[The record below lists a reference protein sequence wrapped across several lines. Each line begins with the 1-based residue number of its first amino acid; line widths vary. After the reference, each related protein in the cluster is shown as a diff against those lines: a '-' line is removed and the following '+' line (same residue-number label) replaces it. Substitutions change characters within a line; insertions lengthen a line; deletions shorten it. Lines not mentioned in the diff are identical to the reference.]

1 MPSGQEGFNR
11 LDEFHTIIPEGIE
24 QVYPRFA
31 ISWRNK
37 WMIKQS
43 DYVVVYITHSFGGAT
58 QFANFA
64 AKKGKNVINIAD
76 INARQQ
82 NDANYIY

>member
-1 MPSGQEGFNR
+1 
-11 LDEFHTIIPEGIE
+11 
-24 QVYPRFA
+24 
-31 ISWRNK
+31 
-37 WMIKQS
+37 MIKQS